1 MKQSLDDA
9 LTPTCPSCGHVM
21 KLVRAIP
28 RLAALPELLLF
39 SCPSCNQVE
48 TKEAKRVGMVTP
60 ASIPPSSPSSQEPRA
75 Y

>member
-1 MKQSLDDA
+1 MNQTLENA
-9 LTPTCPSCGHVM
+9 PTIVCPSCGHVM

-28 RLAALPELLLF
+28 RLAALPEVLLF

-48 TKEAKRVGMVTP
+48 TKEAKRVSVVTS
-60 ASIPPSSPSSQEPRA
+60 ASVPPSSPSSLESRA